1 MCIYTYIAGPA
12 TQGACVRLNSAV
24 PLVLTAASIRSPT
37 SSMAENEP
45 SSERPRS
52 RWPLILG
59 GLVGGFLLLAVG
71 LALGWYLFYRP
82 IVNVAVQLPAPPPPP
97 ALPGPDQ
104 AQVKALE
111 DQIDKQKAANKQIE
125 DQIALLK
132 ERLKADVCTIKDPL
146 GKDPTGRGAAPATPA
161 PAGTLPERRT
171 EAPLAP
177 VAPGGTA
184 AKVVPAA
191 AVIDLPQSGAK
202 AGKLT
207 AANLTEA
214 LEQATVLVIS
224 ARGDSGS
231 GFFIGPNHVITNH
244 HVLSRAAVGSE
255 ALVLSKHLK
264 TGYVGTI
271 VATSPPGQATQADFA
286 VIQVDVPAGA
296 VRPLPIASEPA
307 SLSEVIAAGYP
318 VVATA
323 QDRNLR
329 RLAAGDLKA
338 APEVVLTKGTVSA
351 VQNKERHTPMVLHSA
366 DISAGN
372 SGGPLIDSCGRVVG
386 INTLIVTNQQ
396 ATKANY
402 ALGGSWL
409 ATFLR
414 GAKTPFDWR
423 ADTCV

>member
-1 MCIYTYIAGPA
+1 MVENAPSPE
-12 TQGACVRLNSAV
+12 Q
-24 PLVLTAASIRSPT
+24 RS
-37 SSMAENEP
+37 N
-45 SSERPRS
+45 S

-59 GLVGGFLLLAVG
+59 GLVGGFLLLAAG

-97 ALPGPDQ
+97 APPGPDQ

-111 DQIDKQKAANKQIE
+111 EQIEKQKAANKQIE

-146 GKDPTGRGAAPATPA
+146 GKGGPASPA
-161 PAGTLPERRT
+161 PAGALPERKT
-171 EAPLAP
+171 EAPAS
-177 VAPGGTA
+177 PGLGSG
-184 AKVVPAA
+184 KVTPAA
-191 AVIDLPQSGAK
+191 ASINLPQTGAK
-202 AGKLT
+202 VGKMAPAGL
-207 AANLTEA
+207 AQA
-214 LEQATVLVIS
+214 LEQATVLVVS
-224 ARGDSGS
+224 AGGDSGS
-231 GFFIGPNHVITNH
+231 GFFVAPNYVVTNH
-244 HVLSRAAVGSE
+244 HVVSRAAPGSE

-264 TGYVGTI
+264 TGYIGTV
-271 VATSPPGQATQADFA
+271 VATSQTGQGTEADFA
-286 VIQVDVPAGA
+286 VIKVDDVPAGS
-296 VRPLPIASEPA
+296 VRPLPLAAEPT
-307 SLSEVIAAGYP
+307 SLSDVIAAGYP
-318 VVATA
+318 SIAIA

-351 VQNKERHTPMVLHSA
+351 VQNKERSTPMVLHSA

-386 INTLIVTNQQ
+386 INTYIVTSRQT
-396 ATKANY
+396 TKANY

-409 ATFLR
+409 AAFLR

-423 ADTCV
+423 ADSCA